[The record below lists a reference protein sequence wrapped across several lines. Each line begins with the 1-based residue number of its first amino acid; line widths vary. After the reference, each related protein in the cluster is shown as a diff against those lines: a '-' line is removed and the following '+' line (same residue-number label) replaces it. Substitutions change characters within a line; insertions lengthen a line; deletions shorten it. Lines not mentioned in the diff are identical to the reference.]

1 MKPYILAVDA
11 GTTSS
16 RAIVFDVD
24 TKKIGLG
31 QLEFKQYFPSPSW
44 VEHDPKEIWYSQRA
58 AIKEALKAGK
68 VKPQDISAIGITN
81 QRETTLVWDAITG
94 EPLYNAI
101 VWQDRRTA
109 DFCNDLRNGDDASM
123 ITEKTGLIPDA
134 YFSASKIR
142 WILNHVDGAR
152 ERADRGELRFGTVDT
167 WIIWNLTD
175 GDSHITDASN
185 ASRTMLYD
193 ISNGCW
199 DHELCALFEVPM
211 SLLPEVV
218 DSSGNLA
225 CTSEKIFGAA
235 VPITGIAGDQQSALF
250 GQLCFETGEAK
261 NTYGT
266 GCFAISNTGKQIVR
280 SSNQLLSTVAW
291 QLNGELTYAIEGS
304 VYVAGALVQW
314 LRDGLKIIKN
324 SHDIEAL
331 ALEESHSGG
340 VTIVPAL
347 TGLGAP
353 HWDGFARGSIMGITR
368 GTNDSH
374 IAYAALE
381 AIALST
387 CDVLEAMEKDLGEA
401 LKSIKVD
408 GGASANDTMMQLQSN
423 LLKCDVVRPAETE
436 STALGAALL
445 AGLGIGIW
453 DGLEQLKELINIDQT
468 FTPQDHD
475 FLLIRKNWHQA
486 IQASKGWIALENNNE
501 R

>member
-31 QLEFKQYFPSPSW
+31 QFEFKQHYPNPSW
-44 VEHDPKEIWYSQRA
+44 VEHNPMEIWDSQLA

-81 QRETTLVWDAITG
+81 QRETTLIWDAVTG
-94 EPLYNAI
+94 KPLYNAI

-109 DFCNDLRNGDDASM
+109 DFCNDIRNGEHASM
-123 ITEKTGLIPDA
+123 IIEKTGLIPDA

-142 WILNHVDGAR
+142 WILNNVDGAR

-167 WIIWNLTD
+167 WIIWNLTA
-175 GDSHITDASN
+175 GNSHLTDASN

-199 DHELCALFEVPM
+199 DQDLCALFEVPM
-211 SLLPEVV
+211 SVLPKVV
-218 DSSGNLA
+218 DSSGYLA
-225 CTSEKIFGAA
+225 VTAEKVFGAEI
-235 VPITGIAGDQQSALF
+235 PITGIAGDQQSALF

-266 GCFAISNTGKQIVR
+266 GCFAVANTGKQIVR

-314 LRDGLKIIKN
+314 LRDGLRIIKN
-324 SHDIEAL
+324 SSEIESL
-331 ALEESHSGG
+331 ALRESHSGG
-340 VTIVPAL
+340 VPIVPAL

-387 CDVLEAMEKDLGEA
+387 CDVLGAMEKDLGEA

-453 DGLEQLKELINIDQT
+453 DNLEQLKELIDIDRT
-468 FTPQDHD
+468 FNPQDHD
-475 FLLIRKNWHQA
+475 FLLLRKNWNQA
-486 IQASKGWIALENNNE
+486 IQASKGWIATENND
-501 R
+501 

>member
-1 MKPYILAVDA
+1 MSVL
-11 GTTSS
+11 
-16 RAIVFDVD
+16 
-24 TKKIGLG
+24 
-31 QLEFKQYFPSPSW
+31 
-44 VEHDPKEIWYSQRA
+44 PK
-58 AIKEALKAGK
+58 
-68 VKPQDISAIGITN
+68 
-81 QRETTLVWDAITG
+81 
-94 EPLYNAI
+94 
-101 VWQDRRTA
+101 
-109 DFCNDLRNGDDASM
+109 
-123 ITEKTGLIPDA
+123 
-134 YFSASKIR
+134 
-142 WILNHVDGAR
+142 
-152 ERADRGELRFGTVDT
+152 
-167 WIIWNLTD
+167 
-175 GDSHITDASN
+175 
-185 ASRTMLYD
+185 
-193 ISNGCW
+193 
-199 DHELCALFEVPM
+199 
-211 SLLPEVV
+211 VV
-218 DSSGNLA
+218 DSSGYLA
-225 CTSEKIFGAA
+225 VTSEKVFGSEI
-235 VPITGIAGDQQSALF
+235 PITGIAGDQQSALF

-266 GCFAISNTGKQIVR
+266 GCFAVANTGKQIVR

-324 SHDIEAL
+324 SSEIESL
-331 ALEESHSGG
+331 ALRESHSGG

-453 DGLEQLKELINIDQT
+453 DNLEQLKELIDIDRT
-468 FTPQDHD
+468 FNPQDHD
-475 FLLIRKNWHQA
+475 FLLLRKNWNQA
-486 IQASKGWIALENNNE
+486 IQASKGWIATENND
-501 R
+501 

>member
-31 QLEFKQYFPSPSW
+31 QFEFKQHYPNPSW
-44 VEHDPKEIWYSQRA
+44 VEHNPMEIWDSQLA

-81 QRETTLVWDAITG
+81 QRETTLIWDAVTG
-94 EPLYNAI
+94 KPLYNAI

-109 DFCNDLRNGDDASM
+109 DFCNDIRNGEHASM
-123 ITEKTGLIPDA
+123 IIEKTGLIPDA

-142 WILNHVDGAR
+142 WILNNVDGAR

-167 WIIWNLTD
+167 WIIWNLT
-175 GDSHITDASN
+175 GGNSHLTDASN

-199 DHELCALFEVPM
+199 DQDLCALFEVPM
-211 SLLPEVV
+211 SVLPKVV
-218 DSSGNLA
+218 DSSGYLTV
-225 CTSEKIFGAA
+225 TSEKVFGAEI
-235 VPITGIAGDQQSALF
+235 PITGIAGDQQSALF

-266 GCFAISNTGKQIVR
+266 GCFAVANTGKQIVR

-314 LRDGLKIIKN
+314 LRDGLRIIKN
-324 SHDIEAL
+324 SSEIESL
-331 ALEESHSGG
+331 ALRESHSGG

-453 DGLEQLKELINIDQT
+453 DNLEQLKELIDIDRT
-468 FTPQDHD
+468 FGPQDHD
-475 FLLIRKNWHQA
+475 FLLLRKNWNQA
-486 IQASKGWIALENNNE
+486 IQASKGWIAIENND
-501 R
+501 

>member
-31 QLEFKQYFPSPSW
+31 QFEFKQHYPNLSW
-44 VEHDPKEIWYSQRA
+44 VEHNPMEIWDSQLA

-81 QRETTLVWDAITG
+81 QRETTLIWDAITG
-94 EPLYNAI
+94 KPLYNAI

-109 DFCNDLRNGDDASM
+109 DFCNDIRNGEHASM
-123 ITEKTGLIPDA
+123 IIEKTGLIPDA

-142 WILNHVDGAR
+142 WILNNVDGAR

-167 WIIWNLTD
+167 WIIWNLTA
-175 GDSHITDASN
+175 GNSHLTDASN

-199 DHELCALFEVPM
+199 DQDLCALFEVPM
-211 SLLPEVV
+211 SVLPKVV
-218 DSSGNLA
+218 DSSGYLA
-225 CTSEKIFGAA
+225 VTAEKVFGAEI
-235 VPITGIAGDQQSALF
+235 PITGIAGDQQSALF

-266 GCFAISNTGKQIVR
+266 GCFAVANTGKQIVR

-314 LRDGLKIIKN
+314 LRDGLRIIKN
-324 SHDIEAL
+324 SSEIESL
-331 ALEESHSGG
+331 ALRESHSGG

-453 DGLEQLKELINIDQT
+453 DNLEQLKELIDIDRT
-468 FTPQDHD
+468 FNPQDHD
-475 FLLIRKNWHQA
+475 FLLLRKNWNQA
-486 IQASKGWIALENNNE
+486 IQASKGWIATENND
-501 R
+501 

>member
-16 RAIVFDVD
+16 RAIVFDID

-31 QLEFKQYFPSPSW
+31 QFEFKQHFPNPSW
-44 VEHDPKEIWYSQRA
+44 VEHDPIEIWDSQLA

-81 QRETTLVWDAITG
+81 QRETTLIWDAVTG
-94 EPLYNAI
+94 KPLYNAI

-109 DFCNDLRNGDDASM
+109 DFCNDIRNGEHASM
-123 ITEKTGLIPDA
+123 IIEKTGLIPDA

-142 WILNHVDGAR
+142 WILNNVDGAR
-152 ERADRGELRFGTVDT
+152 ERADCGELRFGTVDT
-167 WIIWNLTD
+167 WIIWNLT
-175 GDSHITDASN
+175 GGNSHLTDASN

-199 DHELCALFEVPM
+199 DQDLCALFEVPM
-211 SLLPEVV
+211 SVLPKVV
-218 DSSGNLA
+218 DSSGYLA
-225 CTSEKIFGAA
+225 VTSEKVFGAEI
-235 VPITGIAGDQQSALF
+235 PITGIAGDQQSALF

-266 GCFAISNTGKQIVR
+266 GCFAVANTGKQIVR

-324 SHDIEAL
+324 SSEIESL
-331 ALEESHSGG
+331 ALRESHSGG

-453 DGLEQLKELINIDQT
+453 DSLEQLKKLIDVDRT
-468 FTPQDHD
+468 FIPQNHD
-475 FLLIRKNWHQA
+475 FLLLRKNWNQA
-486 IQASKGWIALENNNE
+486 IQASKGWIAKENND
-501 R
+501 

>member
-31 QLEFKQYFPSPSW
+31 QFEFKQHYPNPSW
-44 VEHDPKEIWYSQRA
+44 VEHNPMEIWDSQLA

-81 QRETTLVWDAITG
+81 QRETTLIWDAVTG
-94 EPLYNAI
+94 KPLYNAI

-109 DFCNDLRNGDDASM
+109 DFCNDIRNGEHASM
-123 ITEKTGLIPDA
+123 IIEKTGLIPDA

-142 WILNHVDGAR
+142 WILNNVDGAR
-152 ERADRGELRFGTVDT
+152 EHADRGELRFGTIDT
-167 WIIWNLTD
+167 WIIWNLTA
-175 GDSHITDASN
+175 GNSHLTDASN

-199 DHELCALFEVPM
+199 DQDLCALFEVPM
-211 SLLPEVV
+211 SVLPKVV
-218 DSSGNLA
+218 DSSGYLTV
-225 CTSEKIFGAA
+225 TSEKVFGAEI
-235 VPITGIAGDQQSALF
+235 PITGIAGDQQSALF

-266 GCFAISNTGKQIVR
+266 GCFAVANTGKQIVR

-314 LRDGLKIIKN
+314 LRDGLRIIKN
-324 SHDIEAL
+324 SSEIESL
-331 ALEESHSGG
+331 ALRESHSGG

-453 DGLEQLKELINIDQT
+453 DNLEQLKELIDIDRT
-468 FTPQDHD
+468 FNPQDHD
-475 FLLIRKNWHQA
+475 FLLLRKNWEQA
-486 IQASKGWIALENNNE
+486 IQASKGWIATENND
-501 R
+501 

>member
-31 QLEFKQYFPSPSW
+31 QFEFKQHYPNPSW
-44 VEHDPKEIWYSQRA
+44 VEHNPMEIWDSQLA

-81 QRETTLVWDAITG
+81 QRETTLIWDAVTG
-94 EPLYNAI
+94 KPLYNAI

-109 DFCNDLRNGDDASM
+109 DFCNDIRNGEHASM
-123 ITEKTGLIPDA
+123 IIEKTGLIPDA

-142 WILNHVDGAR
+142 WILNNVDGAR

-167 WIIWNLTD
+167 WIIWNLT
-175 GDSHITDASN
+175 GGNSHLTDASN

-199 DHELCALFEVPM
+199 DQDLCALFEVPM
-211 SLLPEVV
+211 SVLPKVV
-218 DSSGNLA
+218 DSSGYLA
-225 CTSEKIFGAA
+225 VTSEKVFGAEI
-235 VPITGIAGDQQSALF
+235 PITGIAGDQQSALF

-266 GCFAISNTGKQIVR
+266 GCFAVANTGKQIVR

-314 LRDGLKIIKN
+314 LRDGLRIIKN
-324 SHDIEAL
+324 SSEIESL
-331 ALEESHSGG
+331 ALRESHSGG

-453 DGLEQLKELINIDQT
+453 DNLEQLKELIDIDRT
-468 FTPQDHD
+468 FSPQDHD
-475 FLLIRKNWHQA
+475 FLLLRKNWEQA
-486 IQASKGWIALENNNE
+486 IQASKGWIATENND
-501 R
+501 

>member
-31 QLEFKQYFPSPSW
+31 QFEFKQHYPNPSW
-44 VEHDPKEIWYSQRA
+44 VEHNPMEIWHSQLA

-81 QRETTLVWDAITG
+81 QRETTLIWDAVTG
-94 EPLYNAI
+94 KPLYNAI

-109 DFCNDLRNGDDASM
+109 DFCNDIRNGEHASM
-123 ITEKTGLIPDA
+123 IIEKTGLIPDA

-142 WILNHVDGAR
+142 WILNNVYGAR

-167 WIIWNLTD
+167 WIIWNLT
-175 GDSHITDASN
+175 GGNSHLTDASN

-199 DHELCALFEVPM
+199 DQDLCALFEVPM
-211 SLLPEVV
+211 SVLPKVV
-218 DSSGNLA
+218 DSSGYLTV
-225 CTSEKIFGAA
+225 TSEKVFGAEI
-235 VPITGIAGDQQSALF
+235 PITGIAGDQQSALF

-266 GCFAISNTGKQIVR
+266 GCFAVANTGKQIVR
-280 SSNQLLSTVAW
+280 STNQLLSTVAW

-314 LRDGLKIIKN
+314 LRDGLRIIKN
-324 SHDIEAL
+324 SSEIESL
-331 ALEESHSGG
+331 ALRESHSGG

-453 DGLEQLKELINIDQT
+453 DNLEQLKELIDIDRT
-468 FTPQDHD
+468 FNPQDHD
-475 FLLIRKNWHQA
+475 FLLLRKNWNQA
-486 IQASKGWIALENNNE
+486 IQASKGWIATENND
-501 R
+501 

>member
-31 QLEFKQYFPSPSW
+31 QFEFKQHYPNPSW
-44 VEHDPKEIWYSQRA
+44 VEHNPMEIWDSQLA

-81 QRETTLVWDAITG
+81 QRETTLIWDAVTG
-94 EPLYNAI
+94 KPLYNAI

-109 DFCNDLRNGDDASM
+109 DFCNDIRNGEHASM
-123 ITEKTGLIPDA
+123 IIEKTGLIPDA

-142 WILNHVDGAR
+142 WILNNVDGAR

-167 WIIWNLTD
+167 WIIWNLT
-175 GDSHITDASN
+175 GGNSHLTDASN

-199 DHELCALFEVPM
+199 DQDLCALFEVPM
-211 SLLPEVV
+211 SVLPKVV
-218 DSSGNLA
+218 DSSGYLTV
-225 CTSEKIFGAA
+225 TSEKVFGAEI
-235 VPITGIAGDQQSALF
+235 PITGIAGDQQSALF

-266 GCFAISNTGKQIVR
+266 GCFAVANTGKQIVR

-324 SHDIEAL
+324 SSEIESL
-331 ALEESHSGG
+331 ALRESHSGG

-423 LLKCDVVRPAETE
+423 LLKCEVVRPAETE

-453 DGLEQLKELINIDQT
+453 DNLEQLKELIDIDRT
-468 FTPQDHD
+468 FNPQDHD
-475 FLLIRKNWHQA
+475 FLLLRKNWNQA
-486 IQASKGWIALENNNE
+486 IQASKGWIATENND
-501 R
+501 

>member
-31 QLEFKQYFPSPSW
+31 QFEFKQHYPNPSW
-44 VEHDPKEIWYSQRA
+44 VEHNPMEIWDSQLA

-81 QRETTLVWDAITG
+81 QRETTLIWDAVTG
-94 EPLYNAI
+94 KPLYNAI

-109 DFCNDLRNGDDASM
+109 DFCNDIRNGEHASM
-123 ITEKTGLIPDA
+123 IIEKTGLIPDA

-142 WILNHVDGAR
+142 WILNNVDGAR

-167 WIIWNLTD
+167 WIIWNLT
-175 GDSHITDASN
+175 GGNSHLTDASN

-199 DHELCALFEVPM
+199 DQDLCALFEVPM
-211 SLLPEVV
+211 SVLPKVV
-218 DSSGNLA
+218 DSSGYLA
-225 CTSEKIFGAA
+225 VTAEKVFGAEI
-235 VPITGIAGDQQSALF
+235 PITGIAGDQQSALF

-266 GCFAISNTGKQIVR
+266 GCFAVANTGKQIVR

-314 LRDGLKIIKN
+314 LRDGLRIIKN
-324 SHDIEAL
+324 SSEIESL
-331 ALEESHSGG
+331 ALRESHSGG

-423 LLKCDVVRPAETE
+423 LLKCEVVRPAETE

-453 DGLEQLKELINIDQT
+453 DNLEQLKELIDIDRT
-468 FTPQDHD
+468 FNPQDHD
-475 FLLIRKNWHQA
+475 FLLLRKNWNQA
-486 IQASKGWIALENNNE
+486 IQASKGWIATENND
-501 R
+501 

>member
-31 QLEFKQYFPSPSW
+31 QFEFKQHYPNPSW
-44 VEHDPKEIWYSQRA
+44 VEHNPMEIWDSQLA

-81 QRETTLVWDAITG
+81 QRETTLIWDAVTG
-94 EPLYNAI
+94 KPLYNAI

-109 DFCNDLRNGDDASM
+109 DFCNDIRNGEHASM
-123 ITEKTGLIPDA
+123 IIEKTGLIPDA

-142 WILNHVDGAR
+142 WILNNVDGAR
-152 ERADRGELRFGTVDT
+152 ERADRGELRFGTIDT
-167 WIIWNLTD
+167 WIIWNLTA
-175 GDSHITDASN
+175 GNSHLTDASN

-199 DHELCALFEVPM
+199 DQDLCALFEVPM
-211 SLLPEVV
+211 SVLPKVV
-218 DSSGNLA
+218 DSSGYLA
-225 CTSEKIFGAA
+225 VTSEKVFGAET
-235 VPITGIAGDQQSALF
+235 PITGIAGDQQSALF

-266 GCFAISNTGKQIVR
+266 GCFAVANTGKQIVR

-314 LRDGLKIIKN
+314 LRDGLRIIKN
-324 SHDIEAL
+324 SSEIESL
-331 ALEESHSGG
+331 ALRESHSGG

-453 DGLEQLKELINIDQT
+453 DNLEQLKELIDIDRT
-468 FTPQDHD
+468 FNPQDND
-475 FLLIRKNWHQA
+475 FLLLRKNWNQA
-486 IQASKGWIALENNNE
+486 IQASKGWIATENND
-501 R
+501 

>member
-31 QLEFKQYFPSPSW
+31 QFEFKQHYPNPSW
-44 VEHDPKEIWYSQRA
+44 VEHNPMEIWDSQLA

-81 QRETTLVWDAITG
+81 QRETTLIWDAVTG
-94 EPLYNAI
+94 KPLYNAI

-109 DFCNDLRNGDDASM
+109 DFCNDIRNGEHASM
-123 ITEKTGLIPDA
+123 IIEKTGLIPDA

-142 WILNHVDGAR
+142 WILNNVDGAR

-167 WIIWNLTD
+167 WIIWNLTA
-175 GDSHITDASN
+175 GNSHLTDASN

-199 DHELCALFEVPM
+199 DQDLCALFEVPM
-211 SLLPEVV
+211 SVLPKVV
-218 DSSGNLA
+218 DSSGYLA
-225 CTSEKIFGAA
+225 VTAEKVFGAEI
-235 VPITGIAGDQQSALF
+235 PITGIAGDQQSALF

-266 GCFAISNTGKQIVR
+266 GCFAVANTGKQIVR

-314 LRDGLKIIKN
+314 LRDGLRIIKN
-324 SHDIEAL
+324 SSEIESL
-331 ALEESHSGG
+331 ALRESHSGG

-387 CDVLEAMEKDLGEA
+387 CDVLGAMEKDLGEA

-408 GGASANDTMMQLQSN
+408 GDASANDTMMQLQSN

-453 DGLEQLKELINIDQT
+453 DNLEQLKELIDIDRT
-468 FTPQDHD
+468 FNPQDHD
-475 FLLIRKNWHQA
+475 FLLLRKNWNQA
-486 IQASKGWIALENNNE
+486 IQASKGWIATENND
-501 R
+501 

>member
-31 QLEFKQYFPSPSW
+31 QFEFKQHYPNPSW
-44 VEHDPKEIWYSQRA
+44 VEHNPMEIWDSQLA

-81 QRETTLVWDAITG
+81 QRETTLIWDAVTG
-94 EPLYNAI
+94 KPLYNAI

-109 DFCNDLRNGDDASM
+109 DFCNDIRNGEHASM
-123 ITEKTGLIPDA
+123 IIEKTGLIPDA

-142 WILNHVDGAR
+142 WILNNVDGAR

-167 WIIWNLTD
+167 WIIWNLTA
-175 GDSHITDASN
+175 GNSHLTDASN

-199 DHELCALFEVPM
+199 DQDLCALFEVPM
-211 SLLPEVV
+211 SVLPKVV
-218 DSSGNLA
+218 DSSGYLA
-225 CTSEKIFGAA
+225 VTAEKVFGAEI
-235 VPITGIAGDQQSALF
+235 PITGIAGDQQSALF

-266 GCFAISNTGKQIVR
+266 GCFAVANTGKQIVR

-324 SHDIEAL
+324 SSEIESL
-331 ALEESHSGG
+331 ALRESHSGG

-453 DGLEQLKELINIDQT
+453 DNLEQLKELIDIDRT
-468 FTPQDHD
+468 FNPQEHD
-475 FLLIRKNWHQA
+475 FLLLRKNWNQA
-486 IQASKGWIALENNNE
+486 IQASKGWIATENND
-501 R
+501 

>member
-31 QLEFKQYFPSPSW
+31 QFEFKQHYPNPSW
-44 VEHDPKEIWYSQRA
+44 VEHNPMEIWDSQLA

-81 QRETTLVWDAITG
+81 QRETTLIWDAVTG
-94 EPLYNAI
+94 KPLYNAI

-109 DFCNDLRNGDDASM
+109 DFCNDIRNGEHASM
-123 ITEKTGLIPDA
+123 IIEKTGLIPDA

-142 WILNHVDGAR
+142 WILNNVDGAR

-167 WIIWNLTD
+167 WIIWNLTA
-175 GDSHITDASN
+175 GNSHLTDASN

-199 DHELCALFEVPM
+199 DQDLCALFEVPM
-211 SLLPEVV
+211 SVLPKVV
-218 DSSGNLA
+218 DSSGYLTV
-225 CTSEKIFGAA
+225 TSEKVFGAEI
-235 VPITGIAGDQQSALF
+235 PITGIAGDQQSALF

-266 GCFAISNTGKQIVR
+266 GCFAVANTGKQIVR

-324 SHDIEAL
+324 SSEIESL
-331 ALEESHSGG
+331 ALRESHSGG

-387 CDVLEAMEKDLGEA
+387 CDVLGAMEKDLGEA

-453 DGLEQLKELINIDQT
+453 DNLEQLKELIDIDRI
-468 FTPQDHD
+468 FNPQEHD
-475 FLLIRKNWHQA
+475 FLLLRKNWNQA
-486 IQASKGWIALENNNE
+486 IQASKGWIATENND
-501 R
+501 